1 MMELILASGSRYR
14 REQLA
19 RLDVPFSVDPA
30 DIDERAVEAPSLGE
44 LALELARR
52 KARVV
57 AGRHPD
63 AWVLGGDQI
72 IALDGEELHK
82 PGTVER
88 ACAQLARL
96 QGRTHE
102 LLCAVALVG
111 PGGQERAELVRVEME
126 MRPLTEAEIARYV
139 ARDSPLDC
147 AGSYMLEQGGVQ
159 LFDAMRGDDYTAI
172 VGLPLTRVRAMLEW
186 AGLFGRVGA

>member
-1 MMELILASGSRYR
+1 MELILASGSRYR

-57 AGRHPD
+57 AARHPE

-111 PGGQERAELVRVEME
+111 PGGEERAELVRVEME

-186 AGLFGRVGA
+186 AGLFGQGEP

>member
-1 MMELILASGSRYR
+1 MDLILASGSRYR

-19 RLDVPFSVDPA
+19 RLDVPFTVDPA

-44 LALELARR
+44 LAVELARQ
-52 KARVV
+52 KAQVV
-57 AGRHPD
+57 AARHPE

-82 PGTVER
+82 PGSVER

-111 PGGQERAELVRVEME
+111 PGGRARAELVRVEMD
-126 MRPLTEAEIARYV
+126 MRPLTDAEITRYV

-172 VGLPLTRVRAMLEW
+172 VGLPLTRVRAMLQW
-186 AGLFGRVGA
+186 AGLFGAAGP